1 MIFYDDEVNVDL
13 SSDSEDSS
21 TLTYE
26 DIYNAVYNGY
36 MDAYTEIK
44 IQESEQKELVEE
56 TTPQEVQRVYV
67 DNFPSIQTVKVN
79 NLNSLDLSSVTDAIE
94 EQTPVEE
101 NTREIV
107 DFSTSTDARLYTCQ
121 TSSAINSID
130 AQTLTY
136 MLDIRNILLLFL
148 LLWFSIYIIRMIK
161 KTVVKFMKGREEN
174 E

>member
-1 MIFYDDEVNVDL
+1 MILYDEEVSVSPSN
-13 SSDSEDSS
+13 DSAEGS

-44 IQESEQKELVEE
+44 IQEAEAEDLEEE

-67 DNFPSIQTVKVN
+67 DNFPTVQNVKVN
-79 NLNSLDLSSVTDAIE
+79 NLSSIDYSTLTDALLESESESSDADIVE
-94 EQTPVEE
+94 FASGTDSKLYTATVESSPASTGEQTV
-101 NTREIV
+101 
-107 DFSTSTDARLYTCQ
+107 A
-121 TSSAINSID
+121 
-130 AQTLTY
+130 Y

-148 LLWFSIYIIRMIK
+148 LIWFSVYLINMIK
-161 KTVVKFMKGREEN
+161 KTVLKFMKGKGDN